1 MYNILKLVLIMIF
14 GCIFWNRMYWKR
26 CICWICFEK
35 NYICIMNIV
44 CLKIIS
50 IKICCIKESDINDN

>member
-1 MYNILKLVLIMIF
+1 MIYLVVYFGI
-14 GCIFWNRMYWKR
+14 GCIRKG

-35 NYICIMNIV
+35 NYVCIKNIV